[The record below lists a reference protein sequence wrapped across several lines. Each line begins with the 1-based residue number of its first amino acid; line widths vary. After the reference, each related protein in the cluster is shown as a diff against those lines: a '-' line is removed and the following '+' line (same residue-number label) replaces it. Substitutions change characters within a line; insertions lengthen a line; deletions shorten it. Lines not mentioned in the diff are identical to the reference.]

1 VPKPSAPER
10 PAVPELQGR
19 CPWAEGD
26 ALMAT
31 YHDEEWGVP
40 LVDRRRTFEFLVLET
55 FQAGLSWRVVLH
67 KREAFRR
74 AFAGFEPE
82 AVAAFGPDRIEALMS
97 DASLIRNRA
106 KLNAAVANAQA
117 FLAMDESG
125 PGFVAHAWSFVGG
138 SPIEH
143 RYERPGQVP
152 STSPEAQAWSRD
164 LKRRGFR
171 FVGPTV
177 AYAHMQATGMVND
190 HLVGCPRHA
199 DVAVDRAPA

>member
-1 VPKPSAPER
+1 
-10 PAVPELQGR
+10 
-19 CPWAEGD
+19 
-26 ALMAT
+26 MAA

-40 LVDRRRTFEFLVLET
+40 LIDRRRTFEFLVLET

-106 KLNAAVANAQA
+106 KLNATVANARA
-117 FLAMDESG
+117 FLAMEESG
-125 PGFVAHAWSFVGG
+125 PDFVTHAWSFVGG
-138 SPIEH
+138 RPVVH
-143 RYERPGQVP
+143 RYERPDQVP
-152 STSPEAQAWSRD
+152 STTPEAEAWSRD
-164 LKRRGFR
+164 LKRLGFA

-199 DVAVDRAPA
+199 AVAADGATP

>member
-1 VPKPSAPER
+1 
-10 PAVPELQGR
+10 
-19 CPWAEGD
+19 
-26 ALMAT
+26 MAA

-40 LVDRRRTFEFLVLET
+40 LIDRRRTFEFLVLET

-82 AVAAFGPDRIEALMS
+82 AVAAFGPDRIEALMT

-106 KLNAAVANAQA
+106 KLNAAVANARA
-117 FLAMDESG
+117 FLAMEESG
-125 PGFVAHAWSFVGG
+125 PGFVANAWSFVGG
-138 SPIEH
+138 RPIVH
-143 RYERPGQVP
+143 RYEHLDQVP
-152 STSPEAQAWSRD
+152 ATTPESEAWSRD
-164 LKRRGFR
+164 LKRRGFA

-190 HLVGCPRHA
+190 HLVSCPRHSA
-199 DVAVDRAPA
+199 VAVDGATP

>member
-1 VPKPSAPER
+1 MP
-10 PAVPELQGR
+10 GR

-26 ALMAT
+26 PLMAA

-40 LVDRRRTFEFLVLET
+40 LVDPRRTFEFLVLET

-82 AVAAFGPDRIEALMS
+82 AVAAFGPDRIEALMT

-106 KLNAAVANAQA
+106 KLNATVANARA
-117 FLAMDESG
+117 FLTMEESG
-125 PGFVAHAWSFVGG
+125 PGFLTHAWSFVGG
-138 SPIEH
+138 RPVVH
-143 RYERPGQVP
+143 RYERIDQVP
-152 STSPEAQAWSRD
+152 STTPEAQAWSRD
-164 LKRRGFR
+164 LKRRGFK

-199 DVAVDRAPA
+199 AVAAEGRAP

>member
-1 VPKPSAPER
+1 
-10 PAVPELQGR
+10 
-19 CPWAEGD
+19 
-26 ALMAT
+26 MAA

-40 LVDRRRTFEFLVLET
+40 LYDPRRTFEFMVLET

-74 AFAGFEPE
+74 AFADFEPE
-82 AVAAFGPDRIEALMS
+82 AVAAFGPDRIEVLMT

-117 FLAMDESG
+117 FLAMEECG
-125 PGFVAHAWSFVGG
+125 TGFVAHAWSFVGG
-138 SPIEH
+138 RTIVH
-143 RYERPGQVP
+143 RYERPEQVP
-152 STSPEAQAWSRD
+152 STSPEAEAWSRD

-190 HLVGCPRHA
+190 HLVGCPRHSE
-199 DVAVDRAPA
+199 VAADRAPS